1 MHMADR
7 SHAPAIPGGKLRGSA
22 LGWARTNLF
31 GGIGNT
37 IITLLCIALLV
48 SLVPPMF
55 NWAVT
60 KATFLGA
67 SAEDCTGT
75 GACWVYFTY
84 WRKVIFYG
92 QYPADLLWRP
102 NLVGLV
108 GMLLIVPV
116 AFPVLTRWRRF
127 FIVALVV
134 VYPVA
139 ATILLRG
146 GILGLDLVDTEKW
159 GGLTLTLFLAVVVNA
174 LSLPVATLLALG
186 RRSQLP
192 LVRAVCVTVIEL
204 VRGVPLISILFMASV
219 MLPFLFPEGMNFNKL
234 VRVILLVTLFAGT
247 YLAET
252 IRGGLNSLP
261 RGQYEA
267 AQALGLGYWRMQYL
281 VILPQA
287 YRVVLPGMVNSFV
300 GLLKGTS
307 LVLIIGMFDVLGT
320 IQAINLN
327 PDWTAHNTE
336 GYVIAAAIFWIFSF
350 SISQY
355 ARWIETRKK

>member
-1 MHMADR
+1 MQVSDNPR
-7 SHAPAIPGGKLRGSA
+7 APQRPSA
-22 LGWARTNLF
+22 LGWARANLF
-31 GGIGNT
+31 SGPGNALV
-37 IITLLCIALLV
+37 TLLCLALLAM
-48 SLVPPMF
+48 LLPPLF
-55 NWAVT
+55 RWAVT
-60 KATFLGA
+60 DATFRGSTA
-67 SAEDCTGT
+67 QDCTGE
-75 GACWVYFTY
+75 GACWVYFTF

-92 QYPADLLWRP
+92 QYPVELLWRP
-102 NLVGLV
+102 NLVGIL
-108 GMLLIVPV
+108 GLALLIPV
-116 AFPVLTRWRRF
+116 AFPVLLRWRKIF
-127 FIVALVV
+127 TIALVV
-134 VYPVA
+134 VYPVV
-139 ATILLRG
+139 ATVLLRG
-146 GILGLDLVDTEKW
+146 GVLGLDPVDTEKW

-186 RRSQLP
+186 RRSTMP
-192 LVRAVCVTVIEL
+192 LVRAGSVTVIEL
-204 VRGVPLISILFMASV
+204 VRGVPLITILFMASV

-234 VRVILLVTLFAGT
+234 VRVILLVTLFSGA

-261 RGQYEA
+261 KGQYEA
-267 AQALGLGYWRMQYL
+267 AQALGLGYWRTQYL

-287 YRVVLPGMVNSFV
+287 FRVVLPGMVNSFV

-327 PDWTAHNTE
+327 PDWTVHNAE
-336 GYVIAAAIFWIFSF
+336 GYVIAAVIFWIFSF